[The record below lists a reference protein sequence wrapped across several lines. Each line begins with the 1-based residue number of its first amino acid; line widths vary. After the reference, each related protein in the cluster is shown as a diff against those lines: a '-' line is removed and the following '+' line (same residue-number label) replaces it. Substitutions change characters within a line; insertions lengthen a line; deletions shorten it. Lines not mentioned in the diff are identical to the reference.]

1 MPNKRTNEQFN
12 DVLFCEFVYLN
23 VHVEGKKKIENDLF
37 KPMLR
42 YWFPLNRVSCF
53 VSEPSL
59 KSVNFP
65 QFDFPSRGQSTFRAT
80 HAPLLNLQQYFLAPK
95 GNIVNEHA
103 EKRIYWFN
111 KSIACTLLKKL
122 RVLCL
127 SLQELH
133 LVNLIFCAVKLNKN
147 EGSYAQ
153 IKFS

>member
-1 MPNKRTNEQFN
+1 MLEYPCKGE
-12 DVLFCEFVYLN
+12 
-23 VHVEGKKKIENDLF
+23 KKTENDLF

-42 YWFPLNRVSCF
+42 YWFPFNRVSSF

-80 HAPLLNLQQYFLAPK
+80 HAPLLTLQQYFLAPK

-103 EKRIYWFN
+103 KKRIYWFN
-111 KSIACTLLKKL
+111 KSIACTLLKNL

-127 SLQELH
+127 SLQELYLL
-133 LVNLIFCAVKLNKN
+133 LVNLIFCAVKLNQN

-153 IKFS
+153 LKFS

>member
-1 MPNKRTNEQFN
+1 
-12 DVLFCEFVYLN
+12 
-23 VHVEGKKKIENDLF
+23 
-37 KPMLR
+37 MLR

-80 HAPLLNLQQYFLAPK
+80 YAPLFLAPK

-103 EKRIYWFN
+103 KKRIYWFN
-111 KSIACTLLKKL
+111 KSIACTLLKNL

-127 SLQELH
+127 SLQELYLL

-153 IKFS
+153 LKFS

>member
-1 MPNKRTNEQFN
+1 
-12 DVLFCEFVYLN
+12 
-23 VHVEGKKKIENDLF
+23 
-37 KPMLR
+37 MLR

-53 VSEPSL
+53 VSAPSL

-80 HAPLLNLQQYFLAPK
+80 HEPLLNLQQYFLARQRK
-95 GNIVNEHA
+95 HSQRTR

-111 KSIACTLLKKL
+111 KSIACTLLKNL

-127 SLQELH
+127 SLQELYLL
-133 LVNLIFCAVKLNKN
+133 LVNLIFCAVKLNQN

-153 IKFS
+153 LKFS